1 MIELDNV
8 TYRYHGSVIPAVDAV
23 SARIEPGIHL
33 LLGEN
38 GAGKTTL
45 IRIIGSQL
53 LATSGKC
60 LLDGIDASKRIPS
73 ELAGVIYIGDTTT
86 FPLNDIESM
95 ARLHARFYPGFDS
108 TMLHDNLAAFGINA
122 NMKLSD
128 MSLGM
133 RRKAMVAY
141 ALSLNTRFLLLDEP
155 TNGLDIESKE
165 RMQRMMAACV
175 SDDTTVIVSTHTI
188 SDLLNLYDAV
198 MVMRAG
204 HLLYTSDT
212 DSIMERVAFVSSFS
226 SVPGSIYSEWV
237 AGQLH
242 SIVPRWLV
250 DNAMSQSNAVDFRLL
265 YTALHSPASKTV
277 LDTLTIQP

>member
-60 LLDGIDASKRIPS
+60 MLDGIDASKRIPS
-73 ELAGVIYIGDTTT
+73 ELADVIYVGDTTT